1 MKLITK
7 QFTPTGETLWLDYDP
22 DSVLGKGP
30 LVMPGSAKL
39 PPFIT
44 AEVIEAGPL
53 CKQVKKGD
61 TVLCN
66 SVVVTEVKLDR
77 EKYYFSTENKI
88 IAIVKPAGPVLVG
101 DGKPMGQ
108 VEN

>member
-7 QFTPTGETLWLDYDP
+7 QFTPTGETLWLDYDKEGQLGG
-22 DSVLGKGP
+22 DSK

-44 AEVIEAGPL
+44 ARVIEAGPTT
-53 CKQVKKGD
+53 KQVKKGH

-66 SVVVTEVKLDR
+66 SVVVTEVKIDR
-77 EKYYFSTENKI
+77 ETYYFTTENKI
-88 IAIVKPAGPVLVG
+88 IAIVEPAVPALA
-101 DGKPMGQ
+101 
-108 VEN
+108 EAAN